1 MLPKIRWTSGTTQK
15 RKAYLFCYFLVPSFN
30 SSTGHRPN
38 SLAMIF
44 SRRGAALRRHR
55 IKLRE
60 RGEITR
66 CSFLSLCGPC
76 PSIQSSP
83 HSVRCTRN
91 NLPGAAL
98 VIRKYAKWTSNGA
111 HRGAALPKQPWQFV
125 SFLAVPC
132 MVRTYSSPF
141 LPPQFQPDTLFPEGR
156 ATLLRPSTDMTV
168 VGDYGRSESPMTR
181 GLSPSDEEA
190 VKGSPPSVGN
200 SLLPM
205 TSLVNCEGV
214 DNVTFPSVAV
224 RMKNES
230 DSQSAGGTL
239 KE

>member
-1 MLPKIRWTSGTTQK
+1 
-15 RKAYLFCYFLVPSFN
+15 
-30 SSTGHRPN
+30 
-38 SLAMIF
+38 MIF

-111 HRGAALPKQPWQFV
+111 HLGAALPKQSWQFL
-125 SFLAVPC
+125 SLLAVLC
-132 MVRTYSSPF
+132 MIRSYSSPF
-141 LPPQFQPDTLFPEGR
+141 LPPQFQPDTLCPEGR

-214 DNVTFPSVAV
+214 DNVTFPSVAL
-224 RMKNES
+224 RMKNER
-230 DSQSAGGTL
+230 DSHSADGTL